1 VTAKAIALPGRLPRR
16 VERGSLLVGAA
27 VVLASLVFARML
39 TDPHQLRLAVVGLA
53 ILLAVAFAGSS
64 PIRLLYALVVWL
76 TALGFLRRTLNVI
89 SPEPH
94 VDPLLL
100 VGPFAIGVLFVAAAK
115 NGAFRERSVLA
126 SAVLALN
133 VLALVGAFNPLQGSL
148 ATGLAGLLFVL
159 VPTLAFWIGRGLCDD
174 RTVATLLKLFA
185 VLSIPAATYG
195 LAQTFAGFPSWD
207 STWIAAHETDYGGI
221 TVDGVARAFG
231 SFSAASEYA
240 YFLAIGLIVWAAFG
254 LTPALAPV
262 AVGSITVLS
271 VAIYYEGARGIVF
284 VSLVALAMLAGVRTG
299 IRLKWSLVFGALL
312 VILLPY
318 AVGYIVRSGSSGYS
332 TPFVARQVE
341 GLRNPTDPRVS
352 TLQAHIDLV
361 KQGMYS
367 ARLEPVGKGTGAVT
381 IAGKKFGGVSS
392 GAEADPGNAAV
403 AWGIP
408 GLLVYIVIAFEAIR
422 RGYRLA
428 LLRRR
433 YWAAPAAFAVIVLT
447 TFQWLNGGQ
456 YAVAFLPWLL
466 MGWIDRSLMKD
477 PPTARASL

>member
-94 VDPLLL
+94 VDLLLL

-115 NGAFRERSVLA
+115 NGAFRERSGLA

-133 VLALVGAFNPLQGSL
+133 VLIFVGAFNPLQGGL

-207 STWIAAHETDYGGI
+207 STWIAAHETDYGAI
-221 TVDGVARAFG
+221 TVDGAARAFA
-231 SFSAASEYA
+231 SFSAASEYT
-240 YFLAIGLIVWAAFG
+240 YFLAIGLVIWIAFG
-254 LTPALAPV
+254 LTPVLAPV
-262 AVGSITVLS
+262 AVGAIALLA
-271 VAIYYEGARGIVF
+271 VAIFYEGARGIVIVGF
-284 VSLVALAMLAGVRTG
+284 VALAMMAGVRAG
-299 IRLKWSLVFGALL
+299 VRLQWSLALGAVL
-312 VILLPY
+312 VLLLPY
-318 AVGYIVRSGSSGYS
+318 AVAQIVRSDSGGYS
-332 TPFVARQVE
+332 TPFVARQVQ
-341 GLRNPTDPRVS
+341 GLRNPTDPKVS
-352 TLQAHIDLV
+352 TLHAHIALTM
-361 KQGMYS
+361 QGLRS
-367 ARLEPVGKGTGAVT
+367 ARHEPVGRGTGVVT
-381 IAGKKFGGVSS
+381 IAGEKFGGVSS

-408 GLLVYIVIAFEAIR
+408 GLLLYIVIAFEAIR

-477 PPTARASL
+477 PPPTREPL